1 MLQQNCVSMY
11 MASSEGRL
19 GLAAGRVLWHTYQ
32 VEELERMLRVR
43 YVRASRLCYGKPQG
57 KPVIVFDCPF
67 DSTQL
72 GRRSTSSPYL
82 CVKYRP

>member
-1 MLQQNCVSMY
+1 
-11 MASSEGRL
+11 
-19 GLAAGRVLWHTYQ
+19 
-32 VEELERMLRVR
+32 MLRVR